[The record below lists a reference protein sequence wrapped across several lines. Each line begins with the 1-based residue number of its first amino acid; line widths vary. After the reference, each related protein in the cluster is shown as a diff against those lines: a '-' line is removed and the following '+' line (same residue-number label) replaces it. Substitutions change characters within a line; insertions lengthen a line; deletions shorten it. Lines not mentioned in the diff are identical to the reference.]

1 MPYSSNA
8 DWVDALAQQQ
18 GYAQLQPWR
27 PWRLR
32 TVPAGYVTIYAAAA
46 HTLTFLTV
54 KESGHMVPQY
64 QPERAFVHEGGHS
77 GGSVKHKLSKA
88 YF

>member
-1 MPYSSNA
+1 MDACVPYSSNA

-18 GYAQLQPWR
+18 GYAQVQPWR

-64 QPERAFVHEGGHS
+64 QPERAFTFFSRWLEGKPFIGP
-77 GGSVKHKLSKA
+77 
-88 YF
+88 